1 MSNLELL
8 KSWGFF
14 ENEGWLCNPKI
25 EGEPI
30 FQVEK
35 INDYEMKYIVEVIS
49 ATAFNAGSRWKE
61 KEMKQSIV
69 KELEKTMKK
78 IKKDWGLNNE

>member
-1 MSNLELL
+1 MT
-8 KSWGFF
+8 
-14 ENEGWLCNPKI
+14 
-25 EGEPI
+25 
-30 FQVEK
+30 
-35 INDYEMKYIVEVIS
+35 MKYIVEVIS